1 MCGIVGYVGHNQA
14 QPFLLQGLEAL
25 EYRGYDS
32 AGLAVVSQDK
42 VLRSI
47 RRKGRV
53 KVLEEAAQADPMP
66 GYTGIA
72 HTRWATH
79 GIPSERN
86 AHPFRDCSGNF
97 AVVHNGII
105 ENHAQ
110 LRERLVSEGHCFTSD
125 TDTEVVVHLVEAAYE
140 GDLMAAVQ
148 QAVSQVEGAYALA
161 VVCAELPGEVVV
173 ARKGSPLVL
182 ASTEGCC
189 ACASDL
195 TVLLGMTHDMI
206 MLADGQVGRMRADGT
221 IELVDAQGAPVT
233 PEVLHVD
240 WDASS
245 ASLGGWP
252 DFMAKEISEQPQA
265 IERLLEGRLTP
276 QGVTL
281 DELDITDEELAGL
294 DQVYIVA
301 CGTSYH
307 AGLYAKRLIE
317 SWARLRVEVDV
328 ASEFN
333 YRDVLVNERTLCIVI
348 TQSGETADTL
358 MAARKMKAAGAKVLA
373 VTNVL
378 GSTAAR
384 EADATIYL
392 QAGPEVSVAST
403 KAYTAQMVA
412 CALFALRL
420 AQSHGVM
427 SAEEVAAHYQD
438 LKAIPDAIR
447 EVISRSWQDK
457 QAAAVFRSATSALF
471 LGRGVNATTAYE
483 GALKLKEISYLH
495 AEAYPAGEMKHGPI
509 ALLEPGFPV
518 VAIVPADRVHDK
530 TVSNIQEVNARGA
543 VCVAVATDGDESVAS
558 LCEHVLWI
566 PPVADE
572 LLVPI
577 VAVVHLQILA
587 RYVARTRGCDVDK
600 PRNLAKSVTV
610 E

>member
-1 MCGIVGYVGHNQA
+1 MCGIVGYVGHDQA
-14 QPFLLQGLEAL
+14 QPFLLSGLAAL

-32 AGLAVVSQDK
+32 AGLAVVSDSGE
-42 VLRSI
+42 LRSI

-53 KVLEEAAQADPMP
+53 AVLAQAAQDDPMQ
-66 GYTGIA
+66 GSTGIA

-79 GIPSERN
+79 GVPSERN

-105 ENHAQ
+105 ENYAQ
-110 LRERLVSEGHCFTSD
+110 LRDRLVDEGHCFTSD
-125 TDTEVVVHLVEAAYE
+125 TDTEVVVHLVEAAYR
-140 GDLMAAVQ
+140 GDLLTAVRD
-148 QAVSQVEGAYALA
+148 AVSHVEGAYALA
-161 VVCAELPGEVVV
+161 VVCAERPGEVVV

-182 ASTEGCC
+182 AGTPGCC

-206 MLADGQVGRMRADGT
+206 MLADGQVGRMTAEHG
-221 IELVDAQGAPVT
+221 IELFDAQGTPVT

-252 DFMAKEISEQPQA
+252 DFMAKEISEQPEA
-265 IERLLEGRLTP
+265 VERLLEGRLTP
-276 QGVTL
+276 QGVAL
-281 DELDITDEELAGL
+281 DELDISDEELRNL

-317 SWARLRVEVDV
+317 AWAHIRVEVDV

-333 YRDVLVNERTLCIVI
+333 YREALADGRTLCIVI

-358 MAARKMKAAGAKVLA
+358 MAARKVKSMGAKVLA

-384 EADATIYL
+384 EADATVYL

-403 KAYTAQMVA
+403 KAYTAQLVA
-412 CALFALRL
+412 MALVALFLAQAKGVLTGRDFGQRAAALR
-420 AQSHGVM
+420 
-427 SAEEVAAHYQD
+427 
-438 LKAIPDAIR
+438 AIPGQLRAMLDR
-447 EVISRSWQDK
+447 K
-457 QAAAVFRSATSALF
+457 NQANVSAALFENATSALF
-471 LGRGVNATTAYE
+471 LGRGFNAASAEE
-483 GALKLKEISYLH
+483 GALKLKEVSYLH
-495 AEAYPAGEMKHGPI
+495 AEAYAAGEMKHGPI

-518 VAIVPADRVHDK
+518 LVVVPDDSVRAK
-530 TVSNIQEVNARGA
+530 TISNIAEIKARGA
-543 VCVAVATDGDESVAS
+543 MVCAVATEGDDEVRALADRMMWVPPAPEWAYPVTVAVA
-558 LCEHVLWI
+558 
-566 PPVADE
+566 
-572 LLVPI
+572 
-577 VAVVHLQILA
+577 LQQLA
-587 RYVARTRGCDVDK
+587 REVALARGCDIDK
-600 PRNLAKSVTV
+600 PRNLAKSVTT

>member
-1 MCGIVGYVGHNQA
+1 MCGIVGYVGHEQA
-14 QPFLLQGLEAL
+14 QPFLLSGLAAL

-32 AGLAVVSQDK
+32 AGLAVVSDSGE
-42 VLRSI
+42 LRSI

-53 KVLEEAAQADPMP
+53 AVLAQAAQDDPMQ
-66 GYTGIA
+66 GCTGIA

-79 GIPSERN
+79 GVPSERN

-105 ENHAQ
+105 ENYAQ
-110 LRERLVSEGHCFTSD
+110 LRDQLVDEGHCFTSD
-125 TDTEVVVHLVEAAYE
+125 TDTEVVVHLVEAAYQ
-140 GDLMAAVQ
+140 GDLLAAVRE
-148 QAVSQVEGAYALA
+148 AVSHVEGAYALA
-161 VVCAELPGEVVV
+161 VVCAERPGEVVV

-182 ASTEGCC
+182 ASTPGCC

-206 MLADGQVGRMRADGT
+206 MLEDGQVGRMTAQNG
-221 IELVDAQGAPVT
+221 IELVDAQGNPVS
-233 PEVLHVD
+233 PEILHVD

-252 DFMAKEISEQPQA
+252 DFMAKEISEQPEA
-265 IERLLEGRLTP
+265 VERLLEGRLTP
-276 QGVTL
+276 QGVAL
-281 DELDITDEELAGL
+281 DELDISDEELRNL

-317 SWARLRVEVDV
+317 AWAQIRVEVDV

-333 YRDVLVNERTLCIVI
+333 YRQALADERTLCIVI

-358 MAARKMKAAGAKVLA
+358 MAARKVKSMGAKVLA

-384 EADATIYL
+384 EADATVYL

-403 KAYTAQMVA
+403 KAYTAQLVA
-412 CALFALRL
+412 MALVALFLAQAKGVLTGRDFGQRAAALR
-420 AQSHGVM
+420 
-427 SAEEVAAHYQD
+427 
-438 LKAIPDAIR
+438 AIPGQLRAMLDR
-447 EVISRSWQDK
+447 K
-457 QAAAVFRSATSALF
+457 NQANVSAALFENATSALF
-471 LGRGVNATTAYE
+471 LGRGFNAASAEE
-483 GALKLKEISYLH
+483 GALKLKEVSYLH
-495 AEAYPAGEMKHGPI
+495 AEAYAAGEMKHGPI

-518 VAIVPADRVHDK
+518 LVVVPDDSVRAK
-530 TVSNIQEVNARGA
+530 TISNIAEIKARGA
-543 VCVAVATDGDESVAS
+543 MVCAVATEGDDEVAALADRMMWVPPAPEWAYPVTVAVA
-558 LCEHVLWI
+558 
-566 PPVADE
+566 
-572 LLVPI
+572 
-577 VAVVHLQILA
+577 LQQLA
-587 RYVARTRGCDVDK
+587 REVALARGCDIDK
-600 PRNLAKSVTV
+600 PRNLAKSVTT

>member
-1 MCGIVGYVGHNQA
+1 MCGIVGYVGYDQA
-14 QPFLLQGLEAL
+14 QPFLLSGLAAL

-32 AGLAVVSQDK
+32 AGLAVVSDSGQ
-42 VLRSI
+42 LRSI

-53 KVLEEAAQADPMP
+53 AVLAQAAQDDPMQ
-66 GYTGIA
+66 GSTGIA

-79 GIPSERN
+79 GVPSERN

-105 ENHAQ
+105 ENYAQ
-110 LRERLVSEGHCFTSD
+110 LRDRLVDEGHCFTSD
-125 TDTEVVVHLVEAAYE
+125 TDTEVVVHLVEAAYQ
-140 GDLMAAVQ
+140 GDLLAAVRD
-148 QAVSQVEGAYALA
+148 AVSHVAGAYALA
-161 VVCAELPGEVVV
+161 VVCAERPGEVVV

-182 ASTEGCC
+182 ASTPGCC

-206 MLADGQVGRMRADGT
+206 MLADGQVGRMTAEHG

-233 PEVLHVD
+233 PEILHVD

-252 DFMAKEISEQPQA
+252 DFMAKEISEQPEA
-265 IERLLEGRLTP
+265 VERLLEGRLTP
-276 QGVTL
+276 QGVAL
-281 DELDITDEELAGL
+281 DELDISDEELRNL

-317 SWARLRVEVDV
+317 AWAHIRVEVDV

-333 YRDVLVNERTLCIVI
+333 YREALADERTLCIVI

-358 MAARKMKAAGAKVLA
+358 MAARKVKSMGAKVLA

-384 EADATIYL
+384 EADATVYL

-403 KAYTAQMVA
+403 KAYTAQLVA
-412 CALFALRL
+412 MALVALFLAQAKGVLTGRDFGQRAAALRSIPGQL
-420 AQSHGVM
+420 RAMLDRKNQANV
-427 SAEEVAAHYQD
+427 SAALFEN
-438 LKAIPDAIR
+438 
-447 EVISRSWQDK
+447 
-457 QAAAVFRSATSALF
+457 ATSALF
-471 LGRGVNATTAYE
+471 LGRGFNAASAEE
-483 GALKLKEISYLH
+483 GALKLKEVSYLH
-495 AEAYPAGEMKHGPI
+495 AEAYAAGEMKHGPI

-518 VAIVPADRVHDK
+518 LVVVPDDSVRAK
-530 TVSNIQEVNARGA
+530 TISNIAEIKARGA
-543 VCVAVATDGDESVAS
+543 MVCAVATEGDDEVRALADRMMWVPPAPEWAYPVTVAVA
-558 LCEHVLWI
+558 
-566 PPVADE
+566 
-572 LLVPI
+572 
-577 VAVVHLQILA
+577 LQQLA
-587 RYVARTRGCDVDK
+587 REVALARGCDIDK
-600 PRNLAKSVTV
+600 PRNLAKSVTT

>member
-1 MCGIVGYVGHNQA
+1 MCGIVGYVGHDQA
-14 QPFLLQGLEAL
+14 QPFLLSGLAAL

-32 AGLAVVSQDK
+32 AGLAVVSDSGE
-42 VLRSI
+42 LRSI

-53 KVLEEAAQADPMP
+53 AVLAQAAQDDPMQ
-66 GYTGIA
+66 GSTGIA

-79 GIPSERN
+79 GVPSERN

-105 ENHAQ
+105 ENYAQ
-110 LRERLVSEGHCFTSD
+110 LRDRLVDEGHCFTSD
-125 TDTEVVVHLVEAAYE
+125 TDTEVVVHLVEAAYR
-140 GDLMAAVQ
+140 GDLLTAVRD
-148 QAVSQVEGAYALA
+148 AVSHVEGAYALA
-161 VVCAELPGEVVV
+161 VVCAERPGEVVV

-182 ASTEGCC
+182 AGTPGCC

-206 MLADGQVGRMRADGT
+206 MLADGQVGRMTAEHG
-221 IELVDAQGAPVT
+221 IELFDAQGTPVT

-252 DFMAKEISEQPQA
+252 DFMAKEISEQPEA
-265 IERLLEGRLTP
+265 VERLLEGRLTP
-276 QGVTL
+276 QGVAL
-281 DELDITDEELAGL
+281 DELDISDEELRNL

-317 SWARLRVEVDV
+317 AWAHIRVEVDV

-333 YRDVLVNERTLCIVI
+333 YREALADERTLCIVI

-358 MAARKMKAAGAKVLA
+358 MAARKVKSMGAKVLA

-384 EADATIYL
+384 EADATVYL

-403 KAYTAQMVA
+403 KAYTAQLVA
-412 CALFALRL
+412 MALVALFLAQAKGVLTGRDFGQRAAALR
-420 AQSHGVM
+420 
-427 SAEEVAAHYQD
+427 
-438 LKAIPDAIR
+438 AIPGQLRAMLDR
-447 EVISRSWQDK
+447 K
-457 QAAAVFRSATSALF
+457 NQANVSAALFENATSALF
-471 LGRGVNATTAYE
+471 LGRGFNAASAEE
-483 GALKLKEISYLH
+483 GALKLKEVSYLH
-495 AEAYPAGEMKHGPI
+495 AEAYAAGEMKHGPI

-518 VAIVPADRVHDK
+518 LVVVPDDSVRAK
-530 TVSNIQEVNARGA
+530 TISNIAEIKARGA
-543 VCVAVATDGDESVAS
+543 MVCAVATEGDDEVRALADRMMWVPPAPEWAYPVTVAVA
-558 LCEHVLWI
+558 
-566 PPVADE
+566 
-572 LLVPI
+572 
-577 VAVVHLQILA
+577 LQQLA
-587 RYVARTRGCDVDK
+587 REVALARGCDIDK
-600 PRNLAKSVTV
+600 PRNLAKSVTT

>member
-1 MCGIVGYVGHNQA
+1 MCGIVGYVGHDQA
-14 QPFLLQGLEAL
+14 QPFLLSGLAAL

-32 AGLAVVSQDK
+32 AGLAVVSDSGE
-42 VLRSI
+42 LRSI

-53 KVLEEAAQADPMP
+53 AVLAQAAQDDPMQ
-66 GYTGIA
+66 GSTGVA

-79 GIPSERN
+79 GVPSERN

-105 ENHAQ
+105 ENYAQ
-110 LRERLVSEGHCFTSD
+110 LRDRLVDEGHCFTSD
-125 TDTEVVVHLVEAAYE
+125 TDTEVVVHLVEAAYR
-140 GDLMAAVQ
+140 GDLFTAVRD
-148 QAVSQVEGAYALA
+148 AISHVEGAYALA
-161 VVCAELPGEVVV
+161 VVCAERPGEVVV

-182 ASTEGCC
+182 AGTPGCC

-206 MLADGQVGRMRADGT
+206 MLADGQVGRMTAEHG
-221 IELVDAQGAPVT
+221 IELFDAQGTPVT

-252 DFMAKEISEQPQA
+252 DFMAKEISEQPEA
-265 IERLLEGRLTP
+265 VERLLEGRLTP
-276 QGVTL
+276 QGVAL
-281 DELDITDEELAGL
+281 DELDISDEELRNL

-317 SWARLRVEVDV
+317 AWAHIRVEVDV

-333 YRDVLVNERTLCIVI
+333 YREALADERTLCIVI

-358 MAARKMKAAGAKVLA
+358 MAARKVKSMGAKVLA

-384 EADATIYL
+384 EADATVYL

-403 KAYTAQMVA
+403 KAYTAQLVA
-412 CALFALRL
+412 MALVALFLAQAKGVLTGRDFGQRAAALR
-420 AQSHGVM
+420 
-427 SAEEVAAHYQD
+427 
-438 LKAIPDAIR
+438 AIPGQLRAMLDR
-447 EVISRSWQDK
+447 K
-457 QAAAVFRSATSALF
+457 NQANVSAALFENATSALF
-471 LGRGVNATTAYE
+471 LGRGFNAASAEE
-483 GALKLKEISYLH
+483 GALKLKEVSYLH
-495 AEAYPAGEMKHGPI
+495 AEAYAAGEMKHGPI

-518 VAIVPADRVHDK
+518 LVVVPDDSVRAK
-530 TVSNIQEVNARGA
+530 TISNIAEIKARGA
-543 VCVAVATDGDESVAS
+543 MVCAVATEGDDEVQALADRMMWVPPAPEWAYPVTVAVA
-558 LCEHVLWI
+558 
-566 PPVADE
+566 
-572 LLVPI
+572 
-577 VAVVHLQILA
+577 LQQLA
-587 RYVARTRGCDVDK
+587 REVALARGCDIDK
-600 PRNLAKSVTV
+600 PRNLAKSVTT

>member
-14 QPFLLQGLEAL
+14 QPFLLSGLAAL

-32 AGLAVVSQDK
+32 AGLAVVSDSGE
-42 VLRSI
+42 LRSI

-53 KVLEEAAQADPMP
+53 AVLAQAAQDDPMQ
-66 GYTGIA
+66 GSTGIA

-79 GIPSERN
+79 GVPSERN

-105 ENHAQ
+105 ENYAQ
-110 LRERLVSEGHCFTSD
+110 LRDRLVDEGHCFTSD
-125 TDTEVVVHLVEAAYE
+125 TDTEVVVHLVEAAYR
-140 GDLMAAVQ
+140 GDLLTAVRD
-148 QAVSQVEGAYALA
+148 AVSHVEGAYALA
-161 VVCAELPGEVVV
+161 VVCAERPGEVVV

-182 ASTEGCC
+182 ASTPGCC

-206 MLADGQVGRMRADGT
+206 MLADGQVGRMTAEHG
-221 IELVDAQGAPVT
+221 IELFDAQGTPVT

-252 DFMAKEISEQPQA
+252 DFMAKEISEQPEA
-265 IERLLEGRLTP
+265 VERLLEGRLTP
-276 QGVTL
+276 QGVAL
-281 DELDITDEELAGL
+281 DELDISDEELRNL

-317 SWARLRVEVDV
+317 AWAHIRVEVDV

-333 YRDVLVNERTLCIVI
+333 YREALADERTLCIVI

-358 MAARKMKAAGAKVLA
+358 MAARKVKSMGAKVLA

-384 EADATIYL
+384 EADATVYL

-403 KAYTAQMVA
+403 KAYTAQLVA
-412 CALFALRL
+412 MALVALFLAQAKGVLTGRDFGQRAAALR
-420 AQSHGVM
+420 
-427 SAEEVAAHYQD
+427 
-438 LKAIPDAIR
+438 AIPGQLRAMLDR
-447 EVISRSWQDK
+447 K
-457 QAAAVFRSATSALF
+457 NQANVSAALFENATSALF
-471 LGRGVNATTAYE
+471 LGRGFNAASAEE
-483 GALKLKEISYLH
+483 GALKLKEVSYLH
-495 AEAYPAGEMKHGPI
+495 AEAYAAGEMKHGPI

-518 VAIVPADRVHDK
+518 LVVVPDDSVRAK
-530 TVSNIQEVNARGA
+530 TISNIAEIKARGA
-543 VCVAVATDGDESVAS
+543 MVCAVATEGDDEVRALADRMMWVPPAPEWAYPVTVAVA
-558 LCEHVLWI
+558 
-566 PPVADE
+566 
-572 LLVPI
+572 
-577 VAVVHLQILA
+577 LQQLA
-587 RYVARTRGCDVDK
+587 REVALARGCDIDK
-600 PRNLAKSVTV
+600 PRNLAKSVTT

>member
-1 MCGIVGYVGHNQA
+1 MCGIVGYVGHDQA
-14 QPFLLQGLEAL
+14 QPFLLSGLAAL

-32 AGLAVVSQDK
+32 AGLAVVSDSGE
-42 VLRSI
+42 LRSI

-53 KVLEEAAQADPMP
+53 AVLAQAAQDDPMQ
-66 GYTGIA
+66 GSTGIA

-79 GIPSERN
+79 GVPSERN

-105 ENHAQ
+105 ENYAQ
-110 LRERLVSEGHCFTSD
+110 LRDRLVDEGHCFTSD
-125 TDTEVVVHLVEAAYE
+125 TDTEVVVHLVEAAYR
-140 GDLMAAVQ
+140 GDLLTAVRD
-148 QAVSQVEGAYALA
+148 AVSHVEGAYALA
-161 VVCAELPGEVVV
+161 VVCAERPGEVVV

-182 ASTEGCC
+182 AGTPGCC

-206 MLADGQVGRMRADGT
+206 MLADGQVGRMTAEHG
-221 IELVDAQGAPVT
+221 IELFDAQGTPVT

-252 DFMAKEISEQPQA
+252 DFMAKEISEQPEA
-265 IERLLEGRLTP
+265 VERLLEGRLTP
-276 QGVTL
+276 QGVAL
-281 DELDITDEELAGL
+281 DELDISDEELRNL

-317 SWARLRVEVDV
+317 AWAHIRVEVDV

-333 YRDVLVNERTLCIVI
+333 YREALADERTLCIVI

-358 MAARKMKAAGAKVLA
+358 MAARKVKSMGAKVLA

-384 EADATIYL
+384 EADATVYL

-403 KAYTAQMVA
+403 KAYTAQLVA
-412 CALFALRL
+412 MALVALFLAQAKGVLTGRDFGQRAAALR
-420 AQSHGVM
+420 
-427 SAEEVAAHYQD
+427 
-438 LKAIPDAIR
+438 AIPGQLRAMLDR
-447 EVISRSWQDK
+447 K
-457 QAAAVFRSATSALF
+457 NQANVSAALFENATSALF
-471 LGRGVNATTAYE
+471 LGRGFNAASAEE
-483 GALKLKEISYLH
+483 GALKLKEVSYLH
-495 AEAYPAGEMKHGPI
+495 AEAYAAGEMKHGPI

-518 VAIVPADRVHDK
+518 LVVVPDDSVRAK
-530 TVSNIQEVNARGA
+530 TISNIAEIKARGA
-543 VCVAVATDGDESVAS
+543 MVCAVATEGDDEVQALADRMMWVPPAPEWAYPVTVAVA
-558 LCEHVLWI
+558 
-566 PPVADE
+566 
-572 LLVPI
+572 
-577 VAVVHLQILA
+577 LQQLA
-587 RYVARTRGCDVDK
+587 REVALARGCDIDK
-600 PRNLAKSVTV
+600 PRNLAKSVTT

>member
-1 MCGIVGYVGHNQA
+1 MCGIVGYVGHDQA

-66 GYTGIA
+66 GCTGIA

-86 AHPFRDCSGNF
+86 AHPFPDCSGNF

-403 KAYTAQMVA
+403 KAYTAQLVA
-412 CALFALRL
+412 MALVALFLAQARGNLTGRDFGERAAALR
-420 AQSHGVM
+420 
-427 SAEEVAAHYQD
+427 
-438 LKAIPDAIR
+438 AIPGQLRAMLDR
-447 EVISRSWQDK
+447 K
-457 QAAAVFRSATSALF
+457 HQANVCAGAFENAASALF
-471 LGRGVNATTAYE
+471 LGRGFNAASAEE
-483 GALKLKEISYLH
+483 GALKLKEVSYLH
-495 AEAYPAGEMKHGPI
+495 AEAYAAGEMKHGPI

-518 VAIVPADRVHDK
+518 LVVVPDDSVRAK
-530 TVSNIQEVNARGA
+530 TVSNIAEIKARGA
-543 VCVAVATDGDESVAS
+543 TVCAVATEGDDEVAALADRMMWVPPAPEWAYPVSVAVA
-558 LCEHVLWI
+558 
-566 PPVADE
+566 
-572 LLVPI
+572 
-577 VAVVHLQILA
+577 LQQLA
-587 RYVARTRGCDVDK
+587 REVALARGCDIDK
-600 PRNLAKSVTV
+600 PRNLAKSVTT

>member
-1 MCGIVGYVGHNQA
+1 MCGIVGYVGHDQA
-14 QPFLLQGLEAL
+14 QPFLLSGLAAL

-32 AGLAVVSQDK
+32 AGLAVVSDSGE
-42 VLRSI
+42 LRSI

-53 KVLEEAAQADPMP
+53 AVLAQAAQDDPMQ
-66 GYTGIA
+66 GSTGIA

-79 GIPSERN
+79 GVPSERN

-105 ENHAQ
+105 ENYAQ
-110 LRERLVSEGHCFTSD
+110 LRDRLVDEGHCFTSD
-125 TDTEVVVHLVEAAYE
+125 TDTEVVVHLVEAAYR
-140 GDLMAAVQ
+140 GDLFTAVRD
-148 QAVSQVEGAYALA
+148 AISHVEGAYALA
-161 VVCAELPGEVVV
+161 VVCAERPGEVVV

-182 ASTEGCC
+182 AGTPGCC

-206 MLADGQVGRMRADGT
+206 MLADGQVGRMTAEHG
-221 IELVDAQGAPVT
+221 IELFDAQGTPVT

-252 DFMAKEISEQPQA
+252 DFMAKEISEQPEA
-265 IERLLEGRLTP
+265 VERLLEGRLTP
-276 QGVTL
+276 QGVAL
-281 DELDITDEELAGL
+281 DELDISDEELRNL

-317 SWARLRVEVDV
+317 AWAHIRVEVDV

-333 YRDVLVNERTLCIVI
+333 YREALADERTLCIVI

-358 MAARKMKAAGAKVLA
+358 MAARKVKSMGAKVLA

-384 EADATIYL
+384 EADATVYL

-403 KAYTAQMVA
+403 KAYTAQLVA
-412 CALFALRL
+412 MALVALFLAQAKGVLTGRDFGQRAAALR
-420 AQSHGVM
+420 
-427 SAEEVAAHYQD
+427 
-438 LKAIPDAIR
+438 AIPGQLRAMLDR
-447 EVISRSWQDK
+447 K
-457 QAAAVFRSATSALF
+457 NQANVSAALFENATSALF
-471 LGRGVNATTAYE
+471 LGRGFNAASAEE
-483 GALKLKEISYLH
+483 GALKLKEVSYLH
-495 AEAYPAGEMKHGPI
+495 AEAYAAGEMKHGPI

-518 VAIVPADRVHDK
+518 LVVVPDDSVRAK
-530 TVSNIQEVNARGA
+530 TISNIAEIKARGA
-543 VCVAVATDGDESVAS
+543 MVCAVATEGDDEVQALADRMMWVPPAPEWAYPVTVAVA
-558 LCEHVLWI
+558 
-566 PPVADE
+566 
-572 LLVPI
+572 
-577 VAVVHLQILA
+577 LQQLA
-587 RYVARTRGCDVDK
+587 REVALARGCDIDK
-600 PRNLAKSVTV
+600 PRNLAKSVTT

>member
-1 MCGIVGYVGHNQA
+1 MCGIVGYVGHDQA
-14 QPFLLQGLEAL
+14 QPFLLSGLAAL

-32 AGLAVVSQDK
+32 AGLAVVSDSGQ
-42 VLRSI
+42 LRSI

-53 KVLEEAAQADPMP
+53 AVLAQAAQDDPMQ
-66 GYTGIA
+66 GSTGIA

-79 GIPSERN
+79 GVPSERN

-105 ENHAQ
+105 ENYAQ
-110 LRERLVSEGHCFTSD
+110 LRDRLVDEGHCFTSD
-125 TDTEVVVHLVEAAYE
+125 TDTEVVVHLVEAAYR
-140 GDLMAAVQ
+140 GDLLTAVRD
-148 QAVSQVEGAYALA
+148 AVSHVEGAYALA
-161 VVCAELPGEVVV
+161 VVCAERPGEVVV

-182 ASTEGCC
+182 ASTPGCC

-206 MLADGQVGRMRADGT
+206 MLADGQVGRMTAEHG
-221 IELVDAQGAPVT
+221 IELVDAQGTPVT
-233 PEVLHVD
+233 PEILHVD

-252 DFMAKEISEQPQA
+252 DFMAKEISEQPEA
-265 IERLLEGRLTP
+265 VERLLEGRLTP
-276 QGVTL
+276 QGVAL
-281 DELDITDEELAGL
+281 DELDISDEELRNL

-317 SWARLRVEVDV
+317 AWAHIRVEVDV

-333 YRDVLVNERTLCIVI
+333 YREALADGRTLCIVI

-358 MAARKMKAAGAKVLA
+358 MAARKVKSMGAKVLA

-384 EADATIYL
+384 EADATVYL

-403 KAYTAQMVA
+403 KAYTAQLVA
-412 CALFALRL
+412 MALVALFLAQAKGVLTGRDFGQRAAALR
-420 AQSHGVM
+420 
-427 SAEEVAAHYQD
+427 
-438 LKAIPDAIR
+438 AIPGQLRAMLDR
-447 EVISRSWQDK
+447 K
-457 QAAAVFRSATSALF
+457 NQANVSAALFENATSALF
-471 LGRGVNATTAYE
+471 LGRGFNAASAEE
-483 GALKLKEISYLH
+483 GALKLKEVSYLH
-495 AEAYPAGEMKHGPI
+495 AEAYAAGEMKHGPI

-518 VAIVPADRVHDK
+518 LVVVPDDSVRAK
-530 TVSNIQEVNARGA
+530 TISNIAEIKARGA
-543 VCVAVATDGDESVAS
+543 MVCAVATEGDDEVQALADRMMWVPPAPEWAYPVTVAVA
-558 LCEHVLWI
+558 
-566 PPVADE
+566 
-572 LLVPI
+572 
-577 VAVVHLQILA
+577 LQQLA
-587 RYVARTRGCDVDK
+587 REVALARGCDIDK
-600 PRNLAKSVTV
+600 PRNLAKSVTT

>member
-1 MCGIVGYVGHNQA
+1 MCGIVGYVGHEQA
-14 QPFLLQGLEAL
+14 QPFLLSGLAAL

-32 AGLAVVSQDK
+32 AGLAVVSDSGQ
-42 VLRSI
+42 LRSI

-53 KVLEEAAQADPMP
+53 AVLAQAAQDDPMA
-66 GYTGIA
+66 GCTGIA

-79 GIPSERN
+79 GVPSERN
-86 AHPFRDCSGNF
+86 AHPFRDCSGHF

-105 ENHAQ
+105 ENYAQ
-110 LRERLVSEGHCFTSD
+110 LREQLVDEGHCFTSD
-125 TDTEVVVHLVEAAYE
+125 TDTEVVVHLVEAAYQ

-148 QAVSQVEGAYALA
+148 QAVSHVQGAYAIA
-161 VVCAELPGEVVV
+161 VVCAEKPGEVVV

-182 ASTEGCC
+182 ACTPGAC

-206 MLADGQVGRMRADGT
+206 MLADGQVGRMCADGT
-221 IELVDAQGAPVT
+221 VELVDAAGNPVT

-240 WDASS
+240 WDASA

-252 DFMAKEISEQPQA
+252 DFMAKEISEQPEA
-265 IERLLEGRLTP
+265 VERLLEGRLTP
-276 QGVTL
+276 QGVAL
-281 DELDITDEELAGL
+281 DELDITDEELRGL

-317 SWARLRVEVDV
+317 AWARIRVEVDV

-333 YRDVLVNERTLCIVI
+333 YREALADERTLCIVI

-358 MAARKMKAAGAKVLA
+358 MAARKVKKSGAKVLA

-403 KAYTAQMVA
+403 KAYTAQLVA
-412 CALFALRL
+412 MALVALFLAQAKGVLTHRDFGARAAALR
-420 AQSHGVM
+420 
-427 SAEEVAAHYQD
+427 
-438 LKAIPDAIR
+438 AIPGQLRAMIDR
-447 EVISRSWQDK
+447 K
-457 QAAAVFRSATSALF
+457 NQANVCAGAFENASSALF
-471 LGRGVNATTAYE
+471 LGRGFNAASAEE
-483 GALKLKEISYLH
+483 GALKLKEVSYLH
-495 AEAYPAGEMKHGPI
+495 AEAYAAGEMKHGPI

-518 VAIVPADRVHDK
+518 LVVVPDDSVRAK
-530 TVSNIQEVNARGA
+530 TVSNIAEIKARGA
-543 VCVAVATDGDESVAS
+543 TVCSVATEGDDEVEALSDRMMWVPPAPEWAYPVTVAVA
-558 LCEHVLWI
+558 
-566 PPVADE
+566 
-572 LLVPI
+572 
-577 VAVVHLQILA
+577 LQQLA
-587 RYVARTRGCDVDK
+587 REVALARGCDIDK
-600 PRNLAKSVTV
+600 PRNLAKSVTT

>member
-1 MCGIVGYVGHNQA
+1 MCGIVGYVGHEQA
-14 QPFLLQGLEAL
+14 QPFLLSGLAAL

-32 AGLAVVSQDK
+32 AGLAVVSDSGE
-42 VLRSI
+42 LRSI

-53 KVLEEAAQADPMP
+53 AVLAQAAQDDPMQ
-66 GYTGIA
+66 GCTGIA

-79 GIPSERN
+79 GVPSERN

-105 ENHAQ
+105 ENYAQ
-110 LRERLVSEGHCFTSD
+110 LRDQLVDEGHCFTSD
-125 TDTEVVVHLVEAAYE
+125 TDTEVVVHLVEAAYQ
-140 GDLMAAVQ
+140 GDLLAAVRE
-148 QAVSQVEGAYALA
+148 AVSHVEGAYALA
-161 VVCAELPGEVVV
+161 VVCAERPGEVVV

-182 ASTEGCC
+182 ASTPGCC

-206 MLADGQVGRMRADGT
+206 MLEDGQVGRMTAQNG
-221 IELVDAQGAPVT
+221 IELVDAQGNPVS
-233 PEVLHVD
+233 PEILHVD

-252 DFMAKEISEQPQA
+252 DFMAKEISEQPEA
-265 IERLLEGRLTP
+265 VERLLEGRLTP
-276 QGVTL
+276 QGVAL
-281 DELDITDEELAGL
+281 DELDISDEELRNL

-317 SWARLRVEVDV
+317 AWAQIRVEVDV

-333 YRDVLVNERTLCIVI
+333 YRQALADERTLCIVI

-358 MAARKMKAAGAKVLA
+358 MAARKVKSLGAKVLA

-384 EADATIYL
+384 EADATVYL

-403 KAYTAQMVA
+403 KAYTAQLVA
-412 CALFALRL
+412 MALVALFLAQAKGVLTGRDFGQRAAALR
-420 AQSHGVM
+420 
-427 SAEEVAAHYQD
+427 
-438 LKAIPDAIR
+438 AIPGQLRAMLDR
-447 EVISRSWQDK
+447 K
-457 QAAAVFRSATSALF
+457 NQANVSAALFENATSALF
-471 LGRGVNATTAYE
+471 LGRGFNAASAEE
-483 GALKLKEISYLH
+483 GALKLKEVSYLH
-495 AEAYPAGEMKHGPI
+495 AEAYAAGEMKHGPI

-518 VAIVPADRVHDK
+518 LVVVPDDSVRAK
-530 TVSNIQEVNARGA
+530 TISNIAEIKARGA
-543 VCVAVATDGDESVAS
+543 MVCAVATEGDDEVAALADRMMWVPPASEWAYPVTVAVA
-558 LCEHVLWI
+558 
-566 PPVADE
+566 
-572 LLVPI
+572 
-577 VAVVHLQILA
+577 LQQLA
-587 RYVARTRGCDVDK
+587 REVALARGCDIDK
-600 PRNLAKSVTV
+600 PRNLAKSVTT

>member
-1 MCGIVGYVGHNQA
+1 MCGIVGYVGHEQA
-14 QPFLLQGLEAL
+14 QPFLLSGLAAL

-32 AGLAVVSQDK
+32 AGLAVVSDSGE
-42 VLRSI
+42 LRSI

-53 KVLEEAAQADPMP
+53 AVLAQAAQDDPMQ
-66 GYTGIA
+66 GSTGIA

-79 GIPSERN
+79 GVPSERN

-105 ENHAQ
+105 ENYAQ
-110 LRERLVSEGHCFTSD
+110 LRDRLVDEGHCFTSD
-125 TDTEVVVHLVEAAYE
+125 TDTEVVVHLVEAAYR
-140 GDLMAAVQ
+140 GDLLTAVRD
-148 QAVSQVEGAYALA
+148 AVSHVEGAYALA
-161 VVCAELPGEVVV
+161 VVCAERPGEVVV

-182 ASTEGCC
+182 ASTPGCC

-206 MLADGQVGRMRADGT
+206 MLADGQVGRMTAEHG
-221 IELVDAQGAPVT
+221 IELFDAQGTPVT

-252 DFMAKEISEQPQA
+252 DFMAKEISEQPEA
-265 IERLLEGRLTP
+265 VERLLEGRLTP
-276 QGVTL
+276 QGVAL
-281 DELDITDEELAGL
+281 DELDISDEELRNL

-317 SWARLRVEVDV
+317 AWAHIRVEVDV

-333 YRDVLVNERTLCIVI
+333 YREALADERTLCIVI

-358 MAARKMKAAGAKVLA
+358 MAARKVKSMGAKVLA

-384 EADATIYL
+384 EADATVYL

-403 KAYTAQMVA
+403 KAYTAQLVA
-412 CALFALRL
+412 MALVALFLAQAKGVLTGRDFGQRAAALR
-420 AQSHGVM
+420 
-427 SAEEVAAHYQD
+427 
-438 LKAIPDAIR
+438 AIPGQLRAMLDR
-447 EVISRSWQDK
+447 K
-457 QAAAVFRSATSALF
+457 NQANVSAALFENATSALF
-471 LGRGVNATTAYE
+471 LGRGFNAASAEE
-483 GALKLKEISYLH
+483 GALKLKEVSYLH
-495 AEAYPAGEMKHGPI
+495 AEAYAAGEMKHGPI

-518 VAIVPADRVHDK
+518 LVVVPDDSVRAK
-530 TVSNIQEVNARGA
+530 TISNIAEIKARGA
-543 VCVAVATDGDESVAS
+543 MVCAVATEGDDEVRALADRMMWVPPAPEWAYPVTVAVA
-558 LCEHVLWI
+558 
-566 PPVADE
+566 
-572 LLVPI
+572 
-577 VAVVHLQILA
+577 LQQLA
-587 RYVARTRGCDVDK
+587 REVALARGCDIDK
-600 PRNLAKSVTV
+600 PRNLAKSVTT

>member
-1 MCGIVGYVGHNQA
+1 MCGIVGYVGHDQA
-14 QPFLLQGLEAL
+14 QPFLLSGLAAL

-32 AGLAVVSQDK
+32 AGLAVVSDSGE
-42 VLRSI
+42 LRSI

-53 KVLEEAAQADPMP
+53 AVLAQAAQDDPMQ
-66 GYTGIA
+66 GSTGIA

-79 GIPSERN
+79 GVPSERN

-105 ENHAQ
+105 ENYAQ
-110 LRERLVSEGHCFTSD
+110 LRDRLVDEGHCFTSD
-125 TDTEVVVHLVEAAYE
+125 TDTEVVVHLVEAAYQ
-140 GDLMAAVQ
+140 GDLLTAVRD
-148 QAVSQVEGAYALA
+148 AVSHVEGAYALA
-161 VVCAELPGEVVV
+161 VVCAERPGEVVV

-182 ASTEGCC
+182 AGTPGCC

-206 MLADGQVGRMRADGT
+206 MLADGQVGRMTAEHG
-221 IELVDAQGAPVT
+221 IELFDAQGTPVT

-252 DFMAKEISEQPQA
+252 DFMAKEISEQPEA
-265 IERLLEGRLTP
+265 VERLLEGRLTP
-276 QGVTL
+276 QGVAL
-281 DELDITDEELAGL
+281 DELDISDEELRNL

-317 SWARLRVEVDV
+317 AWAHIRVEVDV

-333 YRDVLVNERTLCIVI
+333 YREALADGRTLCIVI

-358 MAARKMKAAGAKVLA
+358 MAARKVKSMGAKVLA

-384 EADATIYL
+384 EADATVYL

-403 KAYTAQMVA
+403 KAYTAQLVA
-412 CALFALRL
+412 MALVALFLAQAKGVLTGRDFGQRAAALR
-420 AQSHGVM
+420 
-427 SAEEVAAHYQD
+427 
-438 LKAIPDAIR
+438 AIPGQLRAMLDR
-447 EVISRSWQDK
+447 K
-457 QAAAVFRSATSALF
+457 NQANVSAALFENATSALF
-471 LGRGVNATTAYE
+471 LGRGFNAASAEE
-483 GALKLKEISYLH
+483 GALKLKEVSYLH
-495 AEAYPAGEMKHGPI
+495 AEAYAAGEMKHGPI

-518 VAIVPADRVHDK
+518 LVVVPDDSVRAK
-530 TVSNIQEVNARGA
+530 TISNIAEIKARGA
-543 VCVAVATDGDESVAS
+543 MVCAVATEGDDEVRALADRMMWVPPAPEWAYPVTVAVA
-558 LCEHVLWI
+558 
-566 PPVADE
+566 
-572 LLVPI
+572 
-577 VAVVHLQILA
+577 LQQLA
-587 RYVARTRGCDVDK
+587 REVALARGCDIDK
-600 PRNLAKSVTV
+600 PRNLAKSVTT

>member
-1 MCGIVGYVGHNQA
+1 MCGIVGYVGHDQA
-14 QPFLLQGLEAL
+14 QPFLLSGLAAL

-32 AGLAVVSQDK
+32 AGLAVVSDSGQ
-42 VLRSI
+42 LRSI

-53 KVLEEAAQADPMP
+53 AVLAQAAQDDPMQ
-66 GYTGIA
+66 GSTGIA

-79 GIPSERN
+79 GVPSERN

-105 ENHAQ
+105 ENYAQ
-110 LRERLVSEGHCFTSD
+110 LRDRLVDEGHCFTSD
-125 TDTEVVVHLVEAAYE
+125 TDTEVVVHLVEAAYR
-140 GDLMAAVQ
+140 GDLLTAVRD
-148 QAVSQVEGAYALA
+148 AVSHVEGAYALA
-161 VVCAELPGEVVV
+161 VVCAERPGEVVV

-182 ASTEGCC
+182 ASTPGCC

-206 MLADGQVGRMRADGT
+206 MLADGQVGRMTAEHG
-221 IELVDAQGAPVT
+221 IELFDAQGTPVT

-252 DFMAKEISEQPQA
+252 DFMAKEISEQPEA
-265 IERLLEGRLTP
+265 VERLLEGRLTP
-276 QGVTL
+276 QGVAL
-281 DELDITDEELAGL
+281 DELDISDEELRNL

-317 SWARLRVEVDV
+317 AWAHIRVEVDV

-333 YRDVLVNERTLCIVI
+333 YREALADERTLCIVI

-358 MAARKMKAAGAKVLA
+358 MAARKVKSMGAKVLA

-384 EADATIYL
+384 EADATVYL

-403 KAYTAQMVA
+403 KAYTAQLVA
-412 CALFALRL
+412 MALVALFLAQAKGVLTGRDFGQRAAALR
-420 AQSHGVM
+420 
-427 SAEEVAAHYQD
+427 
-438 LKAIPDAIR
+438 AIPGQLRAMLDR
-447 EVISRSWQDK
+447 K
-457 QAAAVFRSATSALF
+457 NQANVSAALFENATSALF
-471 LGRGVNATTAYE
+471 LGRGFNAASAEE
-483 GALKLKEISYLH
+483 GALKLKEVSYLH
-495 AEAYPAGEMKHGPI
+495 AEAYAAGEMKHGPI

-518 VAIVPADRVHDK
+518 LVVVPDDSVRAK
-530 TVSNIQEVNARGA
+530 TISNIAEIKARGA
-543 VCVAVATDGDESVAS
+543 MVCAVATEGDDEVRALADRMMWVPPAPEWAYPVTVAVA
-558 LCEHVLWI
+558 
-566 PPVADE
+566 
-572 LLVPI
+572 
-577 VAVVHLQILA
+577 LQQLA
-587 RYVARTRGCDVDK
+587 REVALARGCDIDK
-600 PRNLAKSVTV
+600 PRNLAKSVTT

>member
-1 MCGIVGYVGHNQA
+1 MCGIVGYVGHDQA
-14 QPFLLQGLEAL
+14 QPFLLSGLAAL

-32 AGLAVVSQDK
+32 AGLAVVSDSGE
-42 VLRSI
+42 LRSI

-53 KVLEEAAQADPMP
+53 AVLAQAAQDDPMQ
-66 GYTGIA
+66 GSTGIA

-79 GIPSERN
+79 GVPSERN

-105 ENHAQ
+105 ENYAQ
-110 LRERLVSEGHCFTSD
+110 LRDRLVDEGHCFTSD
-125 TDTEVVVHLVEAAYE
+125 TDTEVVVHLVEAAYQ
-140 GDLMAAVQ
+140 GDLLTAVRD
-148 QAVSQVEGAYALA
+148 AVSHVEGAYALA
-161 VVCAELPGEVVV
+161 VVCAERPGEVVV

-182 ASTEGCC
+182 ASTPGCC

-206 MLADGQVGRMRADGT
+206 MLADGQVGRMTAEHG
-221 IELVDAQGAPVT
+221 IELVDAQGTPVT
-233 PEVLHVD
+233 PEILHVD

-252 DFMAKEISEQPQA
+252 DFMAKEISEQPEA
-265 IERLLEGRLTP
+265 VERLLEGRLTP
-276 QGVTL
+276 QGVAL
-281 DELDITDEELAGL
+281 DELDISDEELRNL

-317 SWARLRVEVDV
+317 AWAHIRVEVDV

-333 YRDVLVNERTLCIVI
+333 YREALADGRTLCIVI

-358 MAARKMKAAGAKVLA
+358 MAARKVKSMGAKVLA

-384 EADATIYL
+384 EADATVYL

-403 KAYTAQMVA
+403 KAYTAQLVA
-412 CALFALRL
+412 MALVALFLAQAKGVLTGRDFGQRAAALR
-420 AQSHGVM
+420 
-427 SAEEVAAHYQD
+427 
-438 LKAIPDAIR
+438 AIPGQLRAMLDR
-447 EVISRSWQDK
+447 K
-457 QAAAVFRSATSALF
+457 NQANVSAALFENATSALF
-471 LGRGVNATTAYE
+471 LGRGFNAASAEE
-483 GALKLKEISYLH
+483 GALKLKEVSYLH
-495 AEAYPAGEMKHGPI
+495 AEAYAAGEMKHGPI

-518 VAIVPADRVHDK
+518 LVVVPDDSVRAK
-530 TVSNIQEVNARGA
+530 TISNIAEIKARGA
-543 VCVAVATDGDESVAS
+543 MVCAVATEGDDEVQALADRMMWVPPAPEWAYPVTVAVA
-558 LCEHVLWI
+558 
-566 PPVADE
+566 
-572 LLVPI
+572 
-577 VAVVHLQILA
+577 LQQLA
-587 RYVARTRGCDVDK
+587 REVALARGCDIDK
-600 PRNLAKSVTV
+600 PRNLAKSVTT

>member
-1 MCGIVGYVGHNQA
+1 MCGIVGYVGYDQA
-14 QPFLLQGLEAL
+14 QPFLLSGLAAL

-32 AGLAVVSQDK
+32 AGLAVVSDSGE
-42 VLRSI
+42 LRSI

-53 KVLEEAAQADPMP
+53 AVLAQAAQDDPMQ
-66 GYTGIA
+66 GSTGIA

-79 GIPSERN
+79 GVPSERN

-105 ENHAQ
+105 ENYAQ
-110 LRERLVSEGHCFTSD
+110 LRDRLVDEGHCFTSD
-125 TDTEVVVHLVEAAYE
+125 TDTEVVVHLVEAAYR
-140 GDLMAAVQ
+140 GDLLTAVRD
-148 QAVSQVEGAYALA
+148 AVSHVEGAYALA
-161 VVCAELPGEVVV
+161 VVCAERPGEVVV

-182 ASTEGCC
+182 ASTPGCC

-206 MLADGQVGRMRADGT
+206 MLADGQVGRMTAEHG
-221 IELVDAQGAPVT
+221 IELFDAQGTPVT

-252 DFMAKEISEQPQA
+252 DFMAKEISEQPEA
-265 IERLLEGRLTP
+265 VERLLEGRLTP
-276 QGVTL
+276 QGVAL
-281 DELDITDEELAGL
+281 DELDISDEELRNL

-317 SWARLRVEVDV
+317 AWAHIRVEVDV

-333 YRDVLVNERTLCIVI
+333 YREALADERTLCIVI

-358 MAARKMKAAGAKVLA
+358 MAARKVKSMGAKVLA

-384 EADATIYL
+384 EADATVYL

-403 KAYTAQMVA
+403 KAYTAQLVA
-412 CALFALRL
+412 MALVALFLAQAKGVLTGRDFGQRAAALR
-420 AQSHGVM
+420 
-427 SAEEVAAHYQD
+427 
-438 LKAIPDAIR
+438 AIPGQLRAMLDR
-447 EVISRSWQDK
+447 K
-457 QAAAVFRSATSALF
+457 NQANVSAALFENATSALF
-471 LGRGVNATTAYE
+471 LGRGFNAASAEE
-483 GALKLKEISYLH
+483 GALKLKEVSYLH
-495 AEAYPAGEMKHGPI
+495 AEAYAAGEMKHGPI

-518 VAIVPADRVHDK
+518 LVVVPDDSVRAK
-530 TVSNIQEVNARGA
+530 TISNIAEIKARGA
-543 VCVAVATDGDESVAS
+543 MVCAVATEGDDEVRALADRMMWVPPAPEWAYPVTVAVA
-558 LCEHVLWI
+558 
-566 PPVADE
+566 
-572 LLVPI
+572 
-577 VAVVHLQILA
+577 LQQLA
-587 RYVARTRGCDVDK
+587 REVALARGCDIDK
-600 PRNLAKSVTV
+600 PRNLAKSVTT

>member
-1 MCGIVGYVGHNQA
+1 MCGIVGYVGRSQA
-14 QPFLLQGLEAL
+14 QPFLLDGLAAL

-32 AGLAVVSQDK
+32 AGLAVVSDSGQ
-42 VLRSI
+42 LRSI

-53 KVLEEAAQADPMP
+53 AVLAQAANDDPMQ
-66 GYTGIA
+66 GTTGIA

-79 GIPSERN
+79 GVPSERN

-105 ENHAQ
+105 ENYAQ
-110 LRERLVSEGHCFTSD
+110 LRDRLVDEGHCFTSD
-125 TDTEVVVHLVEAAYE
+125 TDTEVVVHLVEAAYQ
-140 GDLMAAVQ
+140 GDLLAAVRE
-148 QAVSQVEGAYALA
+148 AVSHVEGAYALA
-161 VVCAELPGEVVV
+161 VVCASQPGQVVV

-182 ASTEGCC
+182 ASTPEGC

-206 MLADGQVGRMRADGT
+206 MLEDGQVGRMSLDGG
-221 IELVDAQGAPVT
+221 IELVDAQGAPVE

-240 WDASS
+240 WDASA

-252 DFMAKEISEQPQA
+252 DFMAKEISEQPEA
-265 IERLLEGRLTP
+265 VERLLEGRLTP
-276 QGVTL
+276 QGVAL
-281 DELDITDEELAGL
+281 DELAISDEELRGL

-317 SWARLRVEVDV
+317 AWAHIRVEVDV

-333 YRDVLVNERTLCIVI
+333 YRQALADERTLCIVI

-358 MAARKMKAAGAKVLA
+358 MAARKVKSLGAKVLA

-384 EADATIYL
+384 EADATVYL

-403 KAYTAQMVA
+403 KAYTAQLVA
-412 CALFALRL
+412 MALVALFLAQAKGVLTGRDFGQRAAALR
-420 AQSHGVM
+420 
-427 SAEEVAAHYQD
+427 
-438 LKAIPDAIR
+438 AIPGQLRAMLDR
-447 EVISRSWQDK
+447 K
-457 QAAAVFRSATSALF
+457 NQANVSAALFENASSALF
-471 LGRGVNATTAYE
+471 LGRGFNAASAEE
-483 GALKLKEISYLH
+483 GALKLKEVSYLH
-495 AEAYPAGEMKHGPI
+495 AEAYAAGEMKHGPI

-518 VAIVPADRVHDK
+518 LVVVPDDSVRSK
-530 TVSNIQEVNARGA
+530 TISNIAEIKARGA
-543 VCVAVATDGDESVAS
+543 MVCAVATEGDDEVAALADRMMWVPPAPEWAYPVTVAVA
-558 LCEHVLWI
+558 
-566 PPVADE
+566 
-572 LLVPI
+572 
-577 VAVVHLQILA
+577 LQQLA
-587 RYVARTRGCDVDK
+587 REVALARGCDIDK
-600 PRNLAKSVTV
+600 PRNLAKSVTT